1 MEKGKQTRDDIIQGI
16 IDEQIIEKC
25 STVFA
30 NYISPE
36 LKYDY
41 IQDMYLAILEIPDD
55 KLLQLYNDGTLN
67 FYILSICKYQATMN
81 NSKFHT
87 RYTNK
92 LKTVQLNDEI
102 IKGI

>member
-1 MEKGKQTRDDIIQGI
+1 
-16 IDEQIIEKC
+16 
-25 STVFA
+25 
-30 NYISPE
+30 
-36 LKYDY
+36 
-41 IQDMYLAILEIPDD
+41 MYLAVLEIPDS
-55 KLLQLYNDGTLN
+55 KIISLYEEKTLN

-92 LKTVQLNDEI
+92 LKTVPLNDEI